1 MAASDDPLLEL
12 LRPRLPGGGAAPAA
26 DSAAAYVARL
36 TSLPLATIRTGERAA
51 LATAAHTVDLAL
63 QGLAARNHGAVLA
76 AAHGQRA
83 LAAAAAVL
91 ADGQRALQTALP
103 AVDGALAAFAAAYG
117 RDAAVLQQRARSRL
131 LHAHSERLVDILQLP
146 SLLQAL
152 IAAGSFAAA
161 LDALAHVRRLYAL
174 HARSAA
180 VGAVHGAC
188 AALQAALAAQL
199 VATLRGPLKLPV
211 AMKTVGFL
219 RRTLG
224 PAADERAVRG
234 VFLVCRLAF
243 LRALLRALDP
253 LRVLAD
259 ESALHAERYL
269 KRWLELFRE
278 QSFGIVSMY
287 RSIFPGALSS
297 PARGTATP
305 QPAAAP
311 PAAALPA
318 SSAAPPAAP
327 PAATGSP
334 RAATPQPAAA
344 RPGHSRSSSS
354 LSSLLA
360 DEEPDGGPPPDPVVS
375 FEQHLVAMLVDVLRA
390 HLPRVAER
398 GVRESLL
405 TQVLYAS
412 GSLGRLGGE
421 FAGVLAAVDG
431 VFAGEDEF
439 VAVVLR
445 QKALAGRLEAMAAG
459 RAG

>member
-1 MAASDDPLLEL
+1 MTASDDPLLEL
-12 LRPRLPGGGAAPAA
+12 LRPRLPSGEAAPAA
-26 DSAAAYVARL
+26 DTAAAYVARL
-36 TSLPLATIRTGERAA
+36 TSLPLATIHTGERTA
-51 LATAAHTVDLAL
+51 LGTAAHTLDLAL
-63 QGLAARNHGAVLA
+63 QGLAARSHGAVLA

-83 LAAAAAVL
+83 LVAAVAAL

-103 AVDGALAAFAAAYG
+103 GVDGALAAFAAAYG
-117 RDAAVLQQRARSRL
+117 RDAAALQQRARSRL
-131 LHAHSERLVDILQLP
+131 LHAHAERLVDILQLP

-152 IAAGSFAAA
+152 IAAGSYAAA
-161 LDALAHVRRLYAL
+161 LDALVHVRRLRVL

-180 VGAVHGAC
+180 VGAVHDAC
-188 AALQAALAAQL
+188 AGLQAVLAAQL
-199 VATLRGPLKLPV
+199 VATLRGPLKLPA

-234 VFLVCRLAF
+234 AFLVCRLAF

-259 ESALHAERYL
+259 TSALHAERYL

-287 RSIFPGALSS
+287 RSIFPGALGSHGH
-297 PARGTATP
+297 GTATP
-305 QPAAAP
+305 QPAPTGAPP
-311 PAAALPA
+311 PAA
-318 SSAAPPAAP
+318 S
-327 PAATGSP
+327 
-334 RAATPQPAAA
+334 